1 MRLRDWQL
9 SVEAYL
15 LAGQAQP
22 APALLGS
29 VQGSATLSAETGLAI
44 YHNAYRARLL
54 ETLRGDF
61 PAVLAWL
68 GDEAFAQLAAAYL
81 QACPSEHFSL
91 RWLGAR
97 FPAFIEASEH
107 PAALAELAH
116 LEWAFTL
123 AFDAPA
129 GDPLTLEQMASL
141 PAAEWPNLRITW
153 LPSVQRLPQTYN
165 SLALWRATKQEAPL
179 PASEGLPAPLLCLV
193 WRQGLQGQFRTLAAD
208 EAQALLGMTEGGW
221 SFAELCLS
229 LERVHEQPAAQAAG
243 WLKQWLSE
251 GLLQRADL
259 YG

>member
-61 PAVLAWL
+61 PALLAWL

-81 QACPSEHFSL
+81 QANPSEHFSL

-107 PAALAELAH
+107 PPAVAELAR

-123 AFDAPA
+123 AFDAPV
-129 GDPLTLEQMASL
+129 GHPLTLEQMASL
-141 PAAEWPNLRITW
+141 PPAEWPNLRLTW
-153 LPSVQRLPQTYN
+153 VPSVQRLPQTYN
-165 SLALWRATKQEAPL
+165 SLALWRATKQQEPL
-179 PASEGLPAPLLCLV
+179 PASESLPLPLLCLV

-208 EAQALLGMTEGGW
+208 EAQALVGMAEGGW
-221 SFAELCLS
+221 SFAELCLR
-229 LERVHEQPAAQAAG
+229 LEPLHEQPAAQAAG

>member
-29 VQGSATLSAETGLAI
+29 MQGSATLSAETGLAI

-68 GDEAFAQLAAAYL
+68 GEEVFAQLAAAYL
-81 QACPSEHFSL
+81 QAHPSEHFSL

-107 PAALAELAH
+107 AAACSELAR

-129 GDPLTLEQMASL
+129 GNPLTLEQMAAL
-141 PAAEWPNLRITW
+141 PPAEWPNLRVTW
-153 LPSVQRLPQTYN
+153 VPSVQRLPHTYN
-165 SLALWRATKQEAPL
+165 SLALWRAAKGDEPL
-179 PASEGLPAPLLCLV
+179 PASERLPASLLCLV

-208 EAQALLGMTEGGW
+208 EAQALLGMTERGW

-229 LERVHEQPAAQAAG
+229 LEPLHEQPAAQAAG

-251 GLLQRADL
+251 GLLQRTDL